1 MSAAVSRHRRASSP
15 GEEAVGGF
23 FFDFEAIRTASSER
37 EYRVAIKIGNET
49 THFIVRW
56 RRVASMALCRRKA
69 TGRRSRAFRRLH
81 IHFRL
86 LVRLFLAQPPSVVL
100 VLLDLVELLL
110 ATLVC
115 VFVLR

>member
-1 MSAAVSRHRRASSP
+1 M
-15 GEEAVGGF
+15 GGF

-81 IHFRL
+81 VDLGL
-86 LVRLFLAQPPSVVL
+86 LVRLFLAQSASVVL
-100 VLLDLVELLL
+100 VLLDLVELFLS
-110 ATLVC
+110 ALVC
-115 VFVLR
+115 VLVLR

>member
-1 MSAAVSRHRRASSP
+1 M
-15 GEEAVGGF
+15 GGF

-86 LVRLFLAQPPSVVL
+86 LVRLLLAQSPRIIFIF
-100 VLLDLVELLL
+100 LDLVELLL

>member
-1 MSAAVSRHRRASSP
+1 M
-15 GEEAVGGF
+15 GGF

-81 IHFRL
+81 VHFRL
-86 LVRLFLAQPPSVVL
+86 LVRLLLAQGARSIF
-100 VLLDLVELLL
+100 VLLDLFELLL
-110 ATLVC
+110 PTLISI
-115 VFVLR
+115 FILR